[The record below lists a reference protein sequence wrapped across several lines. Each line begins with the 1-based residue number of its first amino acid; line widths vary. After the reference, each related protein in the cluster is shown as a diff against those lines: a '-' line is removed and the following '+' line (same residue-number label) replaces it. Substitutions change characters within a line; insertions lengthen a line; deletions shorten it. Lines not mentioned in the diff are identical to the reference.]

1 MELGGWVVGGGLSLN
16 IKKGGVQ
23 LSRVFFTYLYKKQH
37 SIFFTDFKK
46 RTRMVLPAFQN
57 FTSQVLYLTNSEF

>member
-1 MELGGWVVGGGLSLN
+1 MVGGGLSLD

-23 LSRVFFTYLYKKQH
+23 LSRVFFTYIKKQH

-46 RTRMVLPAFQN
+46 GTRMVLPGIQH
-57 FTSQVLYLTNSEF
+57 FTSQVLYLTNSEL

>member
-1 MELGGWVVGGGLSLN
+1 MVGGGLSLD

-23 LSRVFFTYLYKKQH
+23 LSRVFFTYIKKQH

-46 RTRMVLPAFQN
+46 RTRMVLPAFQH
-57 FTSQVLYLTNSEF
+57 FTSQVLYLTNSEL